1 MGIKSA
7 NIHTGLK
14 FDNSFI
20 QQLKGFYIPTSGGKA
35 PAPKLIKLNKSLAD
49 ELGLNY
55 TSHNKDAL
63 AQLLSGSVPA
73 QGSQP
78 VAQDYAGHQFGGF
91 SPQLGDGRAILL
103 GEVIDKNNIRRD
115 IHLKGSGITPFSR
128 GGDGKA
134 AIGPVLREYILG
146 EAMYALNIPATRAL
160 AVTLTGEKVVREQLQ
175 DGAVLARVASSHI
188 RVGTFQYFAARGEQ
202 DKVKLLADYT
212 INRHFPEIAGSQ
224 DQYRKL
230 LCAVRDRQADLIAQ
244 WVLVGF
250 VHGVMNT
257 DNMAVS
263 GETIDFGPCAFIDNY
278 NANAVYSSIDRQGR
292 YALGNQPYMA
302 QWNTARFAETLLPLL
317 DEDSTKAIEIATQEI
332 EAFNGIYQTQWLKK
346 VAAKL
351 GFSSV
356 EEGDL
361 VLVNNLFEILQGQ
374 NVDYTQFFRS
384 LSQVSQAASGEI
396 EETQKLFDD
405 PGKFNP
411 WHKNWFQRFSS
422 DSKTLD
428 EKITSMNANNP
439 IYIPRNH
446 LVEEAI
452 QAAEQNNDFKP
463 FEKLLT
469 VLANP
474 YKERSGLEKFANPAP
489 KEFGPYKTFCGT

>member
-1 MGIKSA
+1 MGKISA
-7 NIHTGLK
+7 EIDTGLN

-20 QQLKGFYIPTSGGKA
+20 QQLKGFYIPTSGEKA

-55 TSHNKDAL
+55 ISHNKDVL

-73 QGSQP
+73 QGSQS
-78 VAQDYAGHQFGGF
+78 VAQAYAGHQFGGF

-103 GEVIDKNNIRRD
+103 GEVIDKNNKRRD
-115 IHLKGSGITPFSR
+115 IHLKGSGLTPFSR

-134 AIGPVLREYILG
+134 ALGPVLREYIMG
-146 EAMYALNIPATRAL
+146 EAMYALNIPATRGL
-160 AVTLTGEKVVREQLQ
+160 AVTLTGEKVVREQWQ

-188 RVGTFQYFAARGEQ
+188 RVGTFQYFAARNEQ

-212 INRHFPEIAGSQ
+212 INRHFPEIAGSL
-224 DQYRKL
+224 DKYCKL

-278 NANAVYSSIDRQGR
+278 DANAVYSSIDRQGR
-292 YALGNQPYMA
+292 YALSSQPYMA

-332 EAFNGIYQTQWLKK
+332 EAFNDIYQTQWLGK
-346 VAAKL
+346 VTSKL
-351 GFSSV
+351 GLSSV
-356 EEGDL
+356 EKGDL
-361 VLVNNLFEILQGQ
+361 ELANNLFEILEGQ

-384 LSQVSQAASGEI
+384 LSQAVSGEI
-396 EETQKLFDD
+396 EDTGKQFDD
-405 PGKFNP
+405 PKKFNQ
-411 WHKNWFQRFSS
+411 WYKNWLKRFSS
-422 DSKTLD
+422 DSKRLD
-428 EKITSMNANNP
+428 EKITSMNAINP

-446 LVEEAI
+446 LVEEVI
-452 QAAEQNNDFKP
+452 KAAEQNNDFKP
-463 FEKLLT
+463 FEKLLL
-469 VLANP
+469 VLASP
-474 YKERSGLEKFANPAP
+474 YEKRTGLESYENPAP
-489 KEFGPYKTFCGT
+489 KEFGIYKTFCGT